1 MGIVMKK
8 IFVLSISLI
17 FLSGCA
23 ETWKHMTK
31 LKKDKPPEQAE
42 TSAALDAPPS
52 GAENADV
59 AELRETINTLTHK
72 VDELSASINQ
82 LRARVDTKSSA
93 AADKLE
99 TVEVDIMEASV
110 EEKTATPAPP
120 IVMEKP
126 KALPLKEQYEVGYK
140 LYEKGAFSDAIEA
153 FDLLLEAYPN
163 TDYSD
168 NALYWKGECYYS
180 MGNFSEA
187 MRFFRETEQKF
198 PEGNK
203 TPASQLKAGFTYIKM
218 QNKEGAKKQFQKV
231 IDLYP
236 FSQQAETAI
245 KKLNAL

>member
-1 MGIVMKK
+1 
-8 IFVLSISLI
+8 
-17 FLSGCA
+17 
-23 ETWKHMTK
+23 
-31 LKKDKPPEQAE
+31 
-42 TSAALDAPPS
+42 
-52 GAENADV
+52 
-59 AELRETINTLTHK
+59 
-72 VDELSASINQ
+72 VDELSASIKQ

-93 AADKLE
+93 AE
-99 TVEVDIMEASV
+99 EGSPEPVEVDIMEAPV
-110 EEKTATPAPP
+110 EEKTAAPAPP
-120 IVMEKP
+120 TVMEKP
-126 KALPLKEQYEVGYK
+126 KALPLKEQYEAGYK
-140 LYEKGAFSDAIEA
+140 LYKKGAFSDAIEA

-203 TPASQLKAGFTYIKM
+203 TPASQLKAGFVYIKM